1 MRNIFKMLMNNRG
14 ELDLGGKDSFTAAE
28 VQDLVSKQLDGLV
41 QPKIDGIVQSRLAQ
55 VERKYEG
62 YDDLKKFKIDHEA
75 NTAADEQKRLEA
87 QGKYEEAM
95 KVHDTKINDLNS
107 VITSKESTI
116 STMMIGNAL
125 TSEIVTQ
132 GGYLEESL
140 AMLRASAELKDG
152 VVTIK
157 GKDANGLDQ
166 SFSVADGIKSFLEK
180 RPHLV
185 RANANAGGGG
195 SGTAAAAGGG
205 EAGGEDLTSLNNL
218 LAKQTFANDFKG
230 AGETRAKIRTLAA
243 KNGHTLSTGII
254 A

>member
-1 MRNIFKMLMNNRG
+1 MRHLFKMLMNNRG
-14 ELDLGGKDSFTAAE
+14 EIDLGGKDSFTAAE
-28 VQDLVSKQLDGLV
+28 VTELVNKQLDGLV

-62 YDDLKKFKIDHEA
+62 YDDLKKFKSDHETSA
-75 NTAADEQKRLEA
+75 IADEQKRLEA

-95 KVHDTKINDLNS
+95 KVHNTKVNDLNT
-107 VITSKESTI
+107 VITSKDSTI
-116 STMMIGNAL
+116 SSMMIGNAL

-185 RANANAGGGG
+185 KTNVNAGGGG
-195 SGTAAAAGGG
+195 SGAGAATGGG
-205 EAGGEDLTSLNNL
+205 GVGGEDLTSLNDL
-218 LAKQTFANDFKG
+218 LTKQTYANDFKG
-230 AGETRAKIRTLAA
+230 AGETRAKIKSLMVKDGKTV
-243 KNGHTLSTGII
+243 SSGII